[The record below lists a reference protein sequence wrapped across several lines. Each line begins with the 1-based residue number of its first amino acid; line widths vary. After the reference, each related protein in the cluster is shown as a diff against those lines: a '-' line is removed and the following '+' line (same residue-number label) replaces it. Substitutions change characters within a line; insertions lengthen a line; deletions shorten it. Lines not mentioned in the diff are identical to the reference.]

1 MAYKKI
7 TGDLEMFKREELKKV
22 LKEKKIKDLN
32 DLNAFMKEISKEV
45 LETIFDEEI
54 TDFLGYKEM
63 HSTSDTKLIKVCK
76 LEGEEGS
83 SSRS

>member
-1 MAYKKI
+1 MTYKKI

-32 DLNAFMKEISKEV
+32 DFMKEISKEV

-76 LEGEEGS
+76 LEG
-83 SSRS
+83 

>member
-1 MAYKKI
+1 VAYKKI

-32 DLNAFMKEISKEV
+32 DFMKEISKEV

>member
-32 DLNAFMKEISKEV
+32 DFMKEISKEV

>member
-32 DLNAFMKEISKEV
+32 DFMKEISKEV

-54 TDFLGYKEM
+54 ADFLGYKEM

>member
-32 DLNAFMKEISKEV
+32 DLNDFMKEISKEV

>member
-32 DLNAFMKEISKEV
+32 DFMKEISKEV
-45 LETIFDEEI
+45 LETLFDEEI

>member
-1 MAYKKI
+1 MTYKKI

-32 DLNAFMKEISKEV
+32 GLNDFMKEISKEV
-45 LETIFDEEI
+45 LETLFDGEI
-54 TDFLGYKEM
+54 TDFLGYKGM

-76 LEGEEGS
+76 LEREEGS

>member
-1 MAYKKI
+1 MTYKKI
-7 TGDLEMFKREELKKV
+7 TEDLEMFKREELKKV

-32 DLNAFMKEISKEV
+32 DFMKEISKEV